1 MKKSLFSALAVFL
14 FSTAAALADDSGD
27 FYEDLLITDE
37 VRAEENSDIAVENAR
52 RLLDEKPQLMQIKNQ
67 KIIKLPQRKKNKT
80 ADTEEQIH
88 KYGPAPFGLFWG
100 ASVKNTR
107 ALGVELRETG
117 QKDYVN
123 SYTANLLPKPL
134 KDFRTIVLTFGE
146 EDELW
151 RIIAYGRLLKDNA
164 QADKVMEEYNKFY
177 KLLDTKYGNARQ
189 FYTPKVTNVDKT
201 VDLGKGKTQTVTE
214 KREEPIGGEN
224 FLKEL
229 QSGEAVLY
237 ATFENGKVGAA
248 LAVNVDG
255 DGRSYITVDYRNLQ
269 ILKDREQ
276 AKLDAL

>member
-1 MKKSLFSALAVFL
+1 
-14 FSTAAALADDSGD
+14 
-27 FYEDLLITDE
+27 
-37 VRAEENSDIAVENAR
+37 
-52 RLLDEKPQLMQIKNQ
+52 
-67 KIIKLPQRKKNKT
+67 
-80 ADTEEQIH
+80 
-88 KYGPAPFGLFWG
+88 
-100 ASVKNTR
+100 
-107 ALGVELRETG
+107 
-117 QKDYVN
+117 
-123 SYTANLLPKPL
+123 
-134 KDFRTIVLTFGE
+134 
-146 EDELW
+146 
-151 RIIAYGRLLKDNA
+151 
-164 QADKVMEEYNKFY
+164 MEEYNKFY